1 MRLNEAYEKAG
12 IKDITTKIYYKSRHA
27 LLQDLDRAKV
37 FKDIYDWIEVV
48 RIAIK
53 EDK

>member
-12 IKDITTKIYYKSRHA
+12 IRDVTTKIYDKSRHA
-27 LLQDLDRAKV
+27 LLQDLDRVKV
-37 FKDIYDWIEVV
+37 FNDIYDWIEVV
-48 RIAIK
+48 RIAMK